1 MKNTF
6 KSEISYCNTDL
17 NVKEKI
23 QFKNLN
29 DSESINTLENG
40 TKLTVDKWGLV
51 QIHNEKLDEPD
62 YQNVVLVTPEG
73 NKYHTSSNSFFMAID
88 DIQSELDDAGEKG
101 AFDIEIVKKKSKNN
115 SGQFI
120 TCVLS

>member
-6 KSEISYCNTDL
+6 KSEISYCNTEL
-17 NVKEKI
+17 TVKEKI

-40 TKLTVDKWGLV
+40 TTLTVDKWGLL
-51 QIHNEKLDEPD
+51 QIHNEKIEEPD
-62 YQNVVLVTPEG
+62 YQNVILVTSEG

-88 DIQSELDDAGEKG
+88 DIQSELDEAGEKG
-101 AFDIEIVKKKSKNN
+101 AFDIKIVKKQSKNN

-120 TCVLS
+120 TCVLA

>member
-6 KSEISYCNTDL
+6 KTEISYCNTEL
-17 NVKEKI
+17 TVKEKI

-40 TKLTVDKWGLV
+40 TILTVDKWGLL

-62 YQNVVLVTPEG
+62 YQNVVLVTPDG

-88 DIQSELDDAGEKG
+88 DIQSELDEAGEKLP
-101 AFDIEIVKKKSKNN
+101 FDIKIVKKQSKNN

-120 TCVLS
+120 TCVLA

>member
-1 MKNTF
+1 MENTF
-6 KSEISYCNTDL
+6 KTEINYCNTEL
-17 NVKEKI
+17 TVKEKI

-40 TKLTVDKWGLV
+40 TILTVDKWGLL

-62 YQNVVLVTPEG
+62 YQNVVLVTPDG

-88 DIQSELDDAGEKG
+88 DIQSELDEAGEKLP
-101 AFDIEIVKKKSKNN
+101 FDIKIVKKQSKNN

-120 TCVLS
+120 TCVLA

>member
-17 NVKEKI
+17 TVKEKI
-23 QFKNLN
+23 KFKNLN
-29 DSESINTLENG
+29 DSESVNTLENG
-40 TKLTVDKWGLV
+40 TTLTVDKWGLV
-51 QIHNEKLDEPD
+51 QIHNDKLDEPD

-88 DIQSELDDAGEKG
+88 DIQYELDEAGEKG
-101 AFDIEIVKKKSKNN
+101 AFDIKIVKKQSKNN

-120 TCVLS
+120 TCVLV

>member
-6 KSEISYCNTDL
+6 KSEISYCNTEL
-17 NVKEKI
+17 TVKEKI

-40 TKLTVDKWGLV
+40 TILTVDKWGLL

-62 YQNVVLVTPEG
+62 YQNVVLVTPDG

-88 DIQSELDDAGEKG
+88 DIQSELDEAGEKLPY
-101 AFDIEIVKKKSKNN
+101 DIKIVKKQSKNN

-120 TCVLS
+120 TCVLA

>member
-17 NVKEKI
+17 TVKEKI

-29 DSESINTLENG
+29 DSVSVNTLENG
-40 TKLTVDKWGLV
+40 TTLTVDKWGLL

-62 YQNVVLVTPEG
+62 YQNVVLVTPDG

-88 DIQSELDDAGEKG
+88 DIQNELDEAGEKG
-101 AFDIEIVKKKSKNN
+101 AFDIKIVKKQSKNN

-120 TCVLS
+120 TCVLA

>member
-1 MKNTF
+1 MKKTF
-6 KSEISYCNTDL
+6 KSEISYCNTEL
-17 NVKEKI
+17 TVKEKI

-40 TKLTVDKWGLV
+40 TILTVDKWGLL
-51 QIHNEKLDEPD
+51 QIYNEKLDEPD
-62 YQNVVLVTPEG
+62 YQNVVLVTPDG

-88 DIQSELDDAGEKG
+88 DIQSELDEAGEKLP
-101 AFDIEIVKKKSKNN
+101 FDIKIVKKQSKNN

-120 TCVLS
+120 TCVLA

>member
-6 KSEISYCNTDL
+6 KSEISYCNTEL
-17 NVKEKI
+17 TVKEKI

-29 DSESINTLENG
+29 DSESINTLENR
-40 TKLTVDKWGLV
+40 TALTVDKWGLL
-51 QIHNEKLDEPD
+51 QIHNEKLDDPD

-88 DIQSELDDAGEKG
+88 DIQSELDEAGEKG
-101 AFDIEIVKKKSKNN
+101 AFDIKIVKKQSKNN

-120 TCVLS
+120 TCVLA

>member
-17 NVKEKI
+17 TVKEKI

-40 TKLTVDKWGLV
+40 TTLTVDKWGLL

-62 YQNVVLVTPEG
+62 YQNVVLVTPDG
-73 NKYHTSSNSFFMAID
+73 KKYHTSSNSFFMAID

-101 AFDIEIVKKKSKNN
+101 AFDIKIVKKQSKNN
-115 SGQFI
+115 SGKFI
-120 TCVLS
+120 TCVLA

>member
-40 TKLTVDKWGLV
+40 TTLTVDKWGLL
-51 QIHNEKLDEPD
+51 QIHNEKLDDPD

-88 DIQSELDDAGEKG
+88 DIQNELDEAGEKG
-101 AFDIEIVKKKSKNN
+101 AFDIKIVKKQSKNN

-120 TCVLS
+120 TCVLA

>member
-6 KSEISYCNTDL
+6 KSEISYCNTEL
-17 NVKEKI
+17 TVKEKI

-40 TKLTVDKWGLV
+40 TILTVDKWGLL

-62 YQNVVLVTPEG
+62 YQNVVLVTPDG

-88 DIQSELDDAGEKG
+88 DIQSELDEAGEKLP
-101 AFDIEIVKKKSKNN
+101 FDIKIVKKQSKNN

-120 TCVLS
+120 TCVLA

>member
-1 MKNTF
+1 MKNIF

-17 NVKEKI
+17 TVKEKI

-40 TKLTVDKWGLV
+40 TTLTVDKWGLV
-51 QIHNEKLDEPD
+51 QIHNEKLDEQD

-88 DIQSELDDAGEKG
+88 DIQSELDEAGEKG
-101 AFDIEIVKKKSKNN
+101 AFDIKIVKKQSKNN

-120 TCVLS
+120 TCVLA

>member
-6 KSEISYCNTDL
+6 KTEISYCNTEL
-17 NVKEKI
+17 TVKEKI

-40 TKLTVDKWGLV
+40 TTLTVDKWGLL

-88 DIQSELDDAGEKG
+88 DIQSELDEAGEKLP
-101 AFDIEIVKKKSKNN
+101 FDIKIVKKQSKNN

-120 TCVLS
+120 TCVLA

>member
-6 KSEISYCNTDL
+6 KSEISYCNTEL
-17 NVKEKI
+17 TVKEKI

-40 TKLTVDKWGLV
+40 TILTVDKWGLL

-62 YQNVVLVTPEG
+62 YQNVVLVTQDG
-73 NKYHTSSNSFFMAID
+73 NKYHTSSNSFFMSID
-88 DIQSELDDAGEKG
+88 DIQSELDEAGEKLP
-101 AFDIEIVKKKSKNN
+101 FDIKIVKKQSKNN

-120 TCVLS
+120 TCVLA

>member
-17 NVKEKI
+17 TVKEKI
-23 QFKNLN
+23 QLKNLN

-40 TKLTVDKWGLV
+40 TTLTVDKWGLI
-51 QIHNEKLDEPD
+51 QIHNEKLDGPD
-62 YQNVVLVTPEG
+62 YQNVVIVTPEG
-73 NKYHTSSNSFFMAID
+73 KKFHTSSNSFFMAID
-88 DIQSELDDAGEKG
+88 DIQSELDEAGEKG
-101 AFDIEIVKKKSKNN
+101 AFDIKIVKKQSKNN

-120 TCVLS
+120 TCTLS

>member
-6 KSEISYCNTDL
+6 KSEISYCNTEL
-17 NVKEKI
+17 TVKEKI

-40 TKLTVDKWGLV
+40 TILTVDKWGLL

-62 YQNVVLVTPEG
+62 YQNVVLVTPDG
-73 NKYHTSSNSFFMAID
+73 NKYHTSSNSFFMSID
-88 DIQSELDDAGEKG
+88 DIQSELDEAGEKLP
-101 AFDIEIVKKKSKNN
+101 FDIKIVKKQSKNN

-120 TCVLS
+120 TCVLA

>member
-6 KSEISYCNTDL
+6 RSEISYCNTDL
-17 NVKEKI
+17 TVKEKI

-40 TKLTVDKWGLV
+40 TRLTVDKWGLLN
-51 QIHNEKLDEPD
+51 IHNEKLDEQD

-88 DIQSELDDAGEKG
+88 DIQSELDEAGESG
-101 AFDIEIVKKKSKNN
+101 AFDIKIVKKQSKNN

-120 TCVLS
+120 TCVLA